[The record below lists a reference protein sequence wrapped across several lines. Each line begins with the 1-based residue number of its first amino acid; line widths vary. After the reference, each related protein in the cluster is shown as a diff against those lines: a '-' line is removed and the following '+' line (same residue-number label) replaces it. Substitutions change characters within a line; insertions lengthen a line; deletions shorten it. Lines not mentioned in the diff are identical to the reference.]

1 MKNSNQKS
9 KLQEADFIRHK
20 LFEEK
25 KSSLRKYSELTIGSY
40 SLLGLLKYEVFTS
53 LIGLLPGAFGLFT
66 RRILYPSLTYNC
78 GRGVIWGRSISIRH
92 PGKLSVGNRVVIDDY
107 SLLDAR
113 GSGDEGVVI
122 GDDVFIGRNVTIQ
135 SKVGSISIG
144 KSTNIGQNT
153 VIVAQG
159 GVQIG
164 EMVTI
169 AGGCS
174 ISGGAYKVERDS
186 TSNREHSK
194 YTYGPIR
201 IDKKCRLGMEVMV
214 LDGVHIGE
222 GTIIGAKSL
231 ITKDLPEY
239 CVAAGIPAEI
249 KYYRENGKKDS

>member
-1 MKNSNQKS
+1 MKNAKQKS
-9 KLQEADFIRHK
+9 KLQETEFIRHK

-25 KSSLRKYSELTIGSY
+25 KSTLRKYAELVVGSFSLPGLMKY
-40 SLLGLLKYEVFTS
+40 EMLTSLLGPLPGTV
-53 LIGLLPGAFGLFT
+53 GLLLRKMF
-66 RRILYPSLTYNC
+66 YPSLTKDC
-78 GRGVIWGRSISIRH
+78 GRGVIWGRSLSVRH
-92 PGKLSVGNRVVIDDY
+92 PGKLSIGNRVVIDDY

-113 GSGDEGVVI
+113 GSGEEGVFI

-144 KSTNIGQNT
+144 KSTNIGQNS

-159 GVQIG
+159 GIRIG

-186 TSNREHSK
+186 KSAREHSK

-201 IDKKCRLGMEVMV
+201 IDNKCRLGMEVMV

-231 ITKDLPEY
+231 VTKDLPKY
-239 CVAAGIPAEI
+239 CVAAGIPADI
-249 KYYRENGKKDS
+249 KYYRENDDM